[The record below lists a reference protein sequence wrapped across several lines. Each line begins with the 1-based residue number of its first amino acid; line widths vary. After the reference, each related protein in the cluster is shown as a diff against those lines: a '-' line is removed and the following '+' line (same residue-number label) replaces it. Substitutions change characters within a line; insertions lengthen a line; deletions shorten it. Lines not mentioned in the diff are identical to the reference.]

1 MKNALLDVCFGIG
14 NEDGDS
20 MEDGIDLF
28 TLWTIEMS
36 FLDVVSRFLSN
47 LKNELVL
54 SLTVCFT
61 SDTDRREML
70 EVIF

>member
-1 MKNALLDVCFGIG
+1 MKNALLNVCFRIG
-14 NEDGDS
+14 NEDGDP
-20 MEDGIDLF
+20 MKDGIDLF

-36 FLDVVSRFLSN
+36 FFDVVSSFLSN

-61 SDTDRREML
+61 GDTDW
-70 EVIF
+70 